1 MLIWPDEAMLS
12 WCRKPDAVVNMPAQA
27 QSPFKDLLT
36 QYFVALQQ
44 ARFHDSYI
52 WLKMTAVG
60 HMLASP
66 AVLFGPGVVVRLLW
80 FLLTDRLK
88 VVPTR
93 QNSEGTKA
101 AGNAAATAAAVSN
114 KF

>member
-1 MLIWPDEAMLS
+1 MLAWPDWAMLMS
-12 WCRKPDAVVNMPAQA
+12 CRKPDAVVNMPEQA
-27 QSPFKDLLT
+27 QSPVKDILT
-36 QYFVALQQ
+36 KYFVALQQ

-66 AVLFGPGVVVRLLW
+66 AVLFGPGVVARLLW
-80 FLLTDRLK
+80 FLITDRLK
-88 VVPTR
+88 VVPSR
-93 QNSEGTKA
+93 QTSEGTKA
-101 AGNAAATAAAVSN
+101 AGSAAATAAAASN